1 MYPHLENN
9 MDDLSPRQIELLKAI
24 ILEYTEIGDAV
35 GSDILDKKYKLGVS
49 PATIRNDM
57 VVLAKNGYLKKE
69 YFSSGRVPTA
79 KAFRFYIKN
88 LMHEKE
94 LSTAEEVSYKSDVW
108 DFRHEVHKLLQHSAK
123 ALAKRT
129 QMLAVAITDQ
139 GDVYYFGVNN
149 ILATR
154 EFWDITRA
162 RYLFEQFDQI
172 RYWGDIIRKLEKTD
186 DDLLFIFAD
195 DEDPQADNIA
205 SVFADIN
212 CDAFRGALGVVGPR
226 RMRYDMV
233 VPNIRYFANLIETIV
248 KEHSPAAQL
257 HE

>member
-1 MYPHLENN
+1 

-123 ALAKRT
+123 ACPMALNFSQYDQPIEPSFSLSSPLSREKHIPHFDSKF
-129 QMLAVAITDQ
+129 QVAQNSHQKYSLPPRVQ
-139 GDVYYFGVNN
+139 G
-149 ILATR
+149 
-154 EFWDITRA
+154 
-162 RYLFEQFDQI
+162 
-172 RYWGDIIRKLEKTD
+172 
-186 DDLLFIFAD
+186 
-195 DEDPQADNIA
+195 
-205 SVFADIN
+205 
-212 CDAFRGALGVVGPR
+212 
-226 RMRYDMV
+226 
-233 VPNIRYFANLIETIV
+233 
-248 KEHSPAAQL
+248 
-257 HE
+257 

>member
-1 MYPHLENN
+1 

-24 ILEYTEIGDAV
+24 ILEFTDCGEAI

-69 YFSSGRVPTA
+69 YFSSGRVPTS

-108 DFRHEVHKLLQHSAK
+108 DFRHEEHKLLQHAAQ
-123 ALAKRT
+123 ALARRT
-129 QMLAVAITDQ
+129 QMLAVATTDK

-154 EFWDITRA
+154 EFWDIERA
-162 RYLFEQFDQI
+162 RYLFEQFDQM
-172 RYWGDIIRKLEKTD
+172 RYWADIIRRLEKN
-186 DDLLFIFAD
+186 D
-195 DEDPQADNIA
+195 DEILFVFAGDDDPQADHIA
-205 SVFADIN
+205 SVFADIK
-212 CDAFRGALGVVGPR
+212 CDNFRGALGVVGPR

-233 VPNIRYFANLIETIV
+233 VPNIRYFSHLIETIV
-248 KEHSPAAQL
+248 KEHALPTSN
-257 HE
+257 ES